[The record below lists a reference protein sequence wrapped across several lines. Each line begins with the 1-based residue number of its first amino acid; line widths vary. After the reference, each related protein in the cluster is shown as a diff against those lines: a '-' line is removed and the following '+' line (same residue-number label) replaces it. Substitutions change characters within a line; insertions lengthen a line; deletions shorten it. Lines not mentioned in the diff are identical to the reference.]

1 MKGVEGVSYAG
12 REAPN
17 SLDSKLAE
25 MERRFGVIARW
36 TPTDKE
42 FVDVKRSSMSAR
54 RDQLHTSLWASVVK
68 RHYLLQMKAKYAG
81 IMLVVCCE
89 TF

>member
-1 MKGVEGVSYAG
+1 MQGERLQVT
-12 REAPN
+12 
-17 SLDSKLAE
+17 LCHQFSKLAE

-68 RHYLLQMKAKYAG
+68 RHYLLQMKAKYAVSS
-81 IMLVVCCE
+81 ML
-89 TF
+89 